1 MIARTRPSFA
11 FSASVALLFGVVATA
26 GTASAESLRLT
37 PTSDVGLSLGRA
49 DDAPPPQDADA
60 ARIPWGER
68 GCIAWTIQAGY
79 ADDFNETSIVPA
91 SIGIS
96 WFPIRMLS
104 FDVQAEG
111 LWFSQDVPAG
121 VQGDS
126 DVLGGGAAFLLRW
139 HFLEFGDEGGLRG
152 SIYGDVGVGFV
163 VTGEDVP
170 PDTSQFN
177 FTPRAGVG
185 ASFAIDDYSRVLMGV
200 RWFHVSNA
208 QTASNNPGIDALQV
222 YAGLS
227 FAF

>member
-1 MIARTRPSFA
+1 MIDRTCSSFA
-11 FSASVALLFGVVATA
+11 LLALSCCAAATTA
-26 GTASAESLRLT
+26 TASAADLRLT
-37 PTSDVGLSLGRA
+37 PTSDVGLALGAQRDEA
-49 DDAPPPQDADA
+49 PAPDAGS

-68 GCIAWTIQAGY
+68 GCLAWTIQAGY

-170 PDTSQFN
+170 PDTAQFN

-185 ASFAIDDYSRVLMGV
+185 ASFAIDDYSRVLVGV

-208 QTASNNPGIDALQV
+208 QTSGNNPGIDALQV